1 MAWDKQVRADKIRL
15 AALKQTTNFVF
26 MVQKSI
32 ADFDFFECKKPYK
45 QGYTPLAYRASCVGS
60 YWACKGCV
68 ATNFEKNKRGYA
80 L

>member
-1 MAWDKQVRADKIRL
+1 MRPPEGPLGRRLAKSMAWDKQVRADKIRL

-45 QGYTPLAYRASCVGS
+45 QG
-60 YWACKGCV
+60 
-68 ATNFEKNKRGYA
+68 
-80 L
+80 

>member
-32 ADFDFFECKKPYK
+32 ADFDFFECKNPIS
-45 QGYTPLAYRASCVGS
+45 RD
-60 YWACKGCV
+60 
-68 ATNFEKNKRGYA
+68 KRSWLIG
-80 L
+80 LLVLVPIGHVRVVWRQILKK

>member
-26 MVQKSI
+26 MIQKSI

-45 QGYTPLAYRASCVGS
+45 QG
-60 YWACKGCV
+60 
-68 ATNFEKNKRGYA
+68 
-80 L
+80 